1 MTRKKV
7 IKERRDRNSHSG
19 EASKNHGNSKRFEG
33 KCYNCGKKGH
43 MAKVYWLKKRPVE
56 SNAATSNT
64 KEKSEDDWDAEA
76 LFAAEEELAL
86 TVTTFDQIDYEN
98 DSIVESGCS
107 NHMTVLPD
115 GFSSLQQVL
124 NLRFVQIRIALID
137 DIVEKFTAL
146 PDAHFHLVQLSIL
159 LSHLFHLQHTRGP
172 VLHMR
177 SIVSSTVVAGMER
190 DKT

>member
-1 MTRKKV
+1 
-7 IKERRDRNSHSG
+7 
-19 EASKNHGNSKRFEG
+19 
-33 KCYNCGKKGH
+33 
-43 MAKVYWLKKRPVE
+43 MAKVYWFKKRPVE

-64 KEKSEDDWDAEA
+64 KEKSKDDWDAEA

-86 TVTTFDQIDYEN
+86 TTTTFEQIDYEN
-98 DSIVESGCS
+98 DWIIDSGCS
-107 NHMTVLPD
+107 NHMTGDQEKLQNLSEYKRSRVVVTANNFKLLIAHIVLPD